1 MELIITVSDNNDIRI
16 EMYEF
21 ITENNNTD
29 IYNYNS
35 L

>member
-1 MELIITVSDNNDIRI
+1 MKFIITASDNNDIRI
-16 EMYEF
+16 DLYEF
-21 ITENNNTD
+21 ITEDNNTD